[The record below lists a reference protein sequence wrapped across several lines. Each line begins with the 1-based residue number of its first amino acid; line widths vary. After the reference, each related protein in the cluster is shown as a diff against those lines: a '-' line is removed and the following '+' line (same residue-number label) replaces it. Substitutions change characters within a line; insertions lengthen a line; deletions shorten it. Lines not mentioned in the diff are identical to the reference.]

1 MRPAAFG
8 VEPIT
13 VKRCMKLASVSP
25 KWLAQHHWPVSPRL
39 R

>member
-13 VKRCMKLASVSP
+13 VKRSMKLASVSP
-25 KWLAQHHWPVSPRL
+25 KWLAQHRWPVSPRL